1 MNIAGAVT
9 YDPIGSSSK
18 TSRGPSDVQ
27 TLTAPSGTD
36 AMALSVESPA
46 IRVTFDGKK
55 PTPTHGLR
63 LVGPDHFFAIG
74 KSFKFAS
81 AEAGKHATVNVVW
94 LRARLPKHGPSG
106 TKPSS

>member
-9 YDPIGSSSK
+9 YDPIGSSSA
-18 TSRGPSDVQ
+18 TSTGPNNVKSVR
-27 TLTAPSGTD
+27 APAGTD

-46 IRVTFDGKK
+46 IRVTFDGKN
-55 PTPTHGLR
+55 PSPTHGLR

-81 AEAGKHATVNVVW
+81 AEAGKRATVNVIW
-94 LRARLPKHGPSG
+94 LRARLPKHGA
-106 TKPSS
+106 SS

>member
-1 MNIAGAVT
+1 MHIAGAVT
-9 YDPIGSSSK
+9 YDPIGSSSR
-18 TSRGPSDVQ
+18 TSSGPNDVK

-36 AMALSVESPA
+36 AVALSIESPA

-55 PTPTHGLR
+55 PTSKHGLR

-81 AEAGKHATVNVVW
+81 AEQGHSATVNVVW
-94 LRARLPKHGPSG
+94 LRARLSKRAPSG
-106 TKPSS
+106 

>member
-9 YDPIGSSSK
+9 YDPIGTSSA
-18 TSRGPSDVQ
+18 TSSGPNNVKSVR
-27 TLTAPSGTD
+27 APAGTD

-46 IRVTFDGKK
+46 IRVTFDGKNPGPK
-55 PTPTHGLR
+55 HGLR

-81 AEAGKHATVNVVW
+81 AEQGHSATVNVVW
-94 LRARLPKHGPSG
+94 LRARLPKHGA
-106 TKPSS
+106 SS

>member
-9 YDPIGSSSK
+9 YDPIGTSSA
-18 TSRGPSDVQ
+18 TSTGPNNVKA
-27 TLTAPSGTD
+27 LTAPSGTD

-63 LVGPDHFFAIG
+63 LVGADHFFAIG

-81 AEAGKHATVNVVW
+81 AEQGHSATVNVVW
-94 LRARLPKHGPSG
+94 LRARLSKHGH
-106 TKPSS
+106 